1 MNGIAFCVATFAQ
14 RREFGGPPTQNGAV
28 PFSILKYTCGIPI
41 SSCHGKLIAVSIF
54 RPFNSIHSYPSFIIP
69 TFLYSTTTS
78 SHSRQLFIH
87 RKAKQQP
94 PIKAPFTIHV
104 HGTPPFSC
112 LSSRLLCVGVLFT
125 SILSFTKLVSRGR
138 PSVCICIEEA
148 EGTDIL
154 YINQPAVVL
163 GQQNIAW
170 VRCSQFGRGL
180 HPLIPFAFSWVTS
193 LDGGGCLD
201 KCT

>member
-94 PIKAPFTIHV
+94 PHKSAIHYTCTRYTV
-104 HGTPPFSC
+104 HPPFRV
-112 LSSRLLCVGVLFT
+112 SRLVYC
-125 SILSFTKLVSRGR
+125 
-138 PSVCICIEEA
+138 
-148 EGTDIL
+148 
-154 YINQPAVVL
+154 
-163 GQQNIAW
+163 AW
-170 VRCSQFGRGL
+170 VFYL
-180 HPLIPFAFSWVTS
+180 HPYFHSQNLFRV
-193 LDGGGCLD
+193 GGRQYVFV
-201 KCT
+201 